1 MTNLLS
7 RTASLLSAIAL
18 TAIVAT
24 APAAAQEATQATPA
38 TSQGLQAGSLVCRG
52 DGGWGAIIMSKKT
65 FACRFAAPNGE
76 VIGTYDAVISKF
88 GVDMGRT
95 GQSVL
100 TWLVLGPADRV
111 GDNYEVGSLDG
122 RYVGVGVEATAG
134 VGAGVNALVGGGEQS
149 FSLQPVSVQFQTGVS
164 IAAGVQRLDLTYTG
178 PAS

>member
-1 MTNLLS
+1 MKTVLS
-7 RTASLLSAIAL
+7 KATSLLSTATLAAMLAIG
-18 TAIVAT
+18 V
-24 APAAAQEATQATPA
+24 APASAQDATPA
-38 TSQGLQAGSLVCRG
+38 SSQGLQAGSLVCRG